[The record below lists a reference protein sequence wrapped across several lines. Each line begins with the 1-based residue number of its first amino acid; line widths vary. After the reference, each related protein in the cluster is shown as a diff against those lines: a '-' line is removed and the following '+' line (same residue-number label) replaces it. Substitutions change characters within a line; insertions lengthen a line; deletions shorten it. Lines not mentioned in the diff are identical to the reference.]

1 MKMLTSAKAKLL
13 KGKKNQEEESIDNKK
28 IKVSKAFLI
37 FTFKSFNY
45 KHFHKP
51 FLTQLP
57 KQLLLWWCEF
67 VYPSCTR
74 FWVCQQI
81 SAMFEVKHLGLDSY
95 DIPPQNRSPWPHEAM
110 EPWLLRSQDSVL
122 LSGNQKVGASL
133 CATTLTQSNEDPLI
147 YGLPATEAGEKDP
160 GLAQNSGEIL
170 YFLNCY
176 LWA

>member
-57 KQLLLWWCEF
+57 KQLLLRWCEF

-110 EPWLLRSQDSVL
+110 EPWLLRSQDCSVFCWVATKRWEPVCVPPHSHKVMKIHL
-122 LSGNQKVGASL
+122 FMVCQQQKLG
-133 CATTLTQSNEDPLI
+133 
-147 YGLPATEAGEKDP
+147 KK
-160 GLAQNSGEIL
+160 IL
-170 YFLNCY
+170 D
-176 LWA
+176 